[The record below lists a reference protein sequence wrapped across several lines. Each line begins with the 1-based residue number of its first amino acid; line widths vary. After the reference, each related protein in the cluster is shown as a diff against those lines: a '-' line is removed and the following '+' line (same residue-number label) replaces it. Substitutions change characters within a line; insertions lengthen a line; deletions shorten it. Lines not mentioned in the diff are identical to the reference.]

1 MLIQIAIVIAIMALS
16 LACYA
21 IFSVKKI
28 QQLQSQFAED
38 IEAIK
43 VSLKNH
49 AKIAQDAKAHSEQI
63 ILLQVRLK
71 ELTKQLENKDS
82 SLITTQHSQLVPTTL
97 EKIGVVSPN
106 TEVQPSIEEN
116 IPVLSTHNSNM
127 ATLEPSEHPVA
138 LAQIE
143 YDNNHNQSVALRNA
157 VNDILSKQDRMTN
170 KTVLEH
176 LAKYIETDSV
186 KLKTSVY
193 YLDGTPSDGLAEL
206 VIIHLDNNYYI
217 VPHSNSLANPYLS
230 GWFSTEQGSQVAIK
244 QWPEVVYHQE
254 TAKIECVN
262 KGVLTV

>member
-38 IEAIK
+38 MEAIK

-49 AKIAQDAKAHSEQI
+49 AKIVQEAKTYSEQI
-63 ILLQVRLK
+63 TLVQSRLK

-82 SLITTQHSQLVPTTL
+82 PLITTQHSQLVPTTL
-97 EKIGVVSPN
+97 EKVGVVSPN
-106 TEVQPSIEEN
+106 TEAQPSIEEN
-116 IPVLSTHNSNM
+116 IPVLSTYNSNM
-127 ATLEPSEHPVA
+127 AALESSEYPVA
-138 LAQIE
+138 LAEIR
-143 YDNNHNQSVALRNA
+143 YDNNNQAIALRNA

-206 VIIHLDNNYYI
+206 VIIDLDNNYYV

-262 KGVLTV
+262 KGVLTL

>member
-1 MLIQIAIVIAIMALS
+1 MLIQIAIVIAIMALI

-21 IFSVKKI
+21 IFAFKKI

-49 AKIAQDAKAHSEQI
+49 AKTAQEAKAHSEQI
-63 ILLQVRLK
+63 TLVQSRLK

-82 SLITTQHSQLVPTTL
+82 SLIATQHSQLVPTML
-97 EKIGVVSPN
+97 EKVGVVSPN

-127 ATLEPSEHPVA
+127 AALESSEHPVA
-138 LAQIE
+138 LAEIK
-143 YDNNHNQSVALRNA
+143 YNNQSVALRNA

-176 LAKYIETDSV
+176 LAKYIEADSV

-206 VIIHLDNNYYI
+206 VIIDLDNNYYV

-244 QWPEVVYHQE
+244 QWPEIVYHQE